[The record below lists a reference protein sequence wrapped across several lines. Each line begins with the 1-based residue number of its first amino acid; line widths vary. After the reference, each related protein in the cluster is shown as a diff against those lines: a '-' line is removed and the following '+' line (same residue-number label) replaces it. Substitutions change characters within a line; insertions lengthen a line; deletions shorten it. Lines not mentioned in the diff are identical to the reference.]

1 MRRHSGARTR
11 PDHTAHRRTLR
22 RPLVFAGGPAAIAAR
37 GDEMGVGQM
46 MAMPMPTQTPATVT
60 GKRFFIAG
68 GAGFIGSHFTDRL
81 LCDKSI
87 ETVTLYD
94 NFSSGREWHYAH
106 HEQDR
111 RLRVICGD
119 VKDLAALER
128 NMDGHHTVIH
138 LASNPDIARAAVEP
152 DIDFREG
159 TFLTQQIVEA
169 MRRTRTPNLLYASGS
184 GVYGDLK
191 DHEAQ
196 EDFGPLVPVSTY
208 GASKLAGEAL
218 IASYCAMF
226 DLRACAFRFG
236 NVVGARQTHGVGF
249 DFIRRLRAQPDRLRI
264 LGDGQQSKSYIHVDD
279 VIDAVLLAH
288 RASSKNFEVYNVA
301 TGDYITVTE
310 IAEPAIEIAGLAA
323 GQVQLEYTGGDRG
336 WKGDVP
342 VVRLNIDRIRA
353 LGWAAKR
360 DTRQALRV
368 SLDALAADARLGR
381 I

>member
-1 MRRHSGARTR
+1 MST
-11 PDHTAHRRTLR
+11 
-22 RPLVFAGGPAAIAAR
+22 
-37 GDEMGVGQM
+37 
-46 MAMPMPTQTPATVT
+46 
-60 GKRFFIAG
+60 RFFIAG

-81 LCDKSI
+81 LCDKTT
-87 ETVTLYD
+87 EAVTIYD

-111 RLRVICGD
+111 RLRVIHGD
-119 VKDLAALER
+119 LKDLAALER
-128 NMDGHHTVIH
+128 NMGGHDTVIH
-138 LASNPDIARAAVEP
+138 LASNPDIARAAAEP

-169 MRRTRTPNLLYASGS
+169 MRRSGTPSLLYASGS

-191 DHEAQ
+191 DVEAY

-226 DLRACAFRFG
+226 GLQACAFRFG

-264 LGDGQQSKSYIHVDD
+264 LGDGQQSKSYIHVED
-279 VIDAVLLAH
+279 VIEAVLLAH
-288 RASSKNFEVYNVA
+288 RASAKNFEVFNVA
-301 TGDYITVTE
+301 TGDYITVAA
-310 IAEPAIEIAGLAA
+310 IAELAIEITGLALD
-323 GQVQLEYTGGDRG
+323 QVRMEYTGGDRG

-342 VVRLNIDRIRA
+342 VVRLNTDRIRS
-353 LGWAAKR
+353 LGWTCKR
-360 DTRQALRV
+360 DTRQALCV
-368 SLDALAADARLGR
+368 SLHALLADTRLGR